1 MAQPPA
7 LSLSPDAVTMQVD
20 PFPAQ
25 ADLDEVVEDVGMHD
39 PLLSFPSSVEEDT
52 DWSAAMDAMI
62 AAKLISP
69 AG

>member
-1 MAQPPA
+1 MAQP
-7 LSLSPDAVTMQVD
+7 LTLSPDGVTMQVD

-25 ADLDEVVEDVGMHD
+25 ADLDDAVEDVGMHD
-39 PLLSFPSSVEEDT
+39 PLMSFPSSVEEDT
-52 DWSAAMDAMI
+52 NWGAAVDAMI